1 MPRLGEFITLTK
13 GNSYKGEYL
22 DQEGE
27 YLLGLGTIKQG
38 GGFKLNNLKEYSG
51 PYKEEQLVHPGE
63 TYLALTSLTEITRPF
78 LGSPATIPFEFPRRG
93 IITHHVGKVDWKTE
107 DQLWRDYC
115 RWTFH
120 SLQFRF
126 YCMYKCI
133 GTTVFSISPRD
144 VLDYP
149 IEAHISE
156 QKKSVVHV
164 LNSFEK
170 LKSSKIKENHSL
182 QSQIQELYFQ
192 TFLRTKHGQSIV
204 KTDDSNLP
212 EGWVE
217 ASLHD
222 IAVQRKDTLR
232 IDDIDAETPYVGLT
246 HIPKRNLCMSSWG
259 DASELASNKYQIS
272 QGDILFG
279 KLRPYFHKV
288 AIAPTEGVCSTDI
301 LVVNAIEDYD
311 YALVLAILFSSRF
324 VEYVSA
330 IVTGVSLPRT
340 SWKDFRFFK
349 FALPPIS
356 MRKKFSKQIQP
367 LLERIV
373 LNRGQLN
380 SIDGM
385 MNDCIQMLAEN
396 ETDSFHDSAEW
407 SE

>member
-1 MPRLGEFITLTK
+1 VKEMLRLGEYITLTK
-13 GNSYKGEYL
+13 GNSYKGEFL

-78 LGSPATIPFEFPRRG
+78 LGSPATIPKDFARRG
-93 IITHHVGKVDWKTE
+93 IITHHVAKVNWKTD
-107 DQLWRDYC
+107 DQLRRDYC
-115 RWTFH
+115 RWTFQ

-149 IEAHISE
+149 IEANISKK
-156 QKKSVVHV
+156 KKSLVHV

-170 LKSSKIKENHSL
+170 LKTSKINENHSL
-182 QSQIQELYFQ
+182 QSQLQELYFH
-192 TFLRTKHGQSIV
+192 TFLRFKHGQATV
-204 KTDDSNLP
+204 KTDGGVIP

-222 IAVQRKDTLR
+222 IAFQRKDTASVGNF
-232 IDDIDAETPYVGLT
+232 DASSPYVGLT
-246 HIPKRNLCMSSWG
+246 HIPKRNLCMSTWG
-259 DASELASNKYQIS
+259 DASELASSKFRIS

-340 SWKDFRFFK
+340 SWKDFKFFK
-349 FALPPIS
+349 FALPPIPI
-356 MRKKFSKQIQP
+356 RLRFSKQIKP

-373 LNRGQLN
+373 LNRSQLN
-380 SIDGM
+380 SIEGM
-385 MNDCIQMLAEN
+385 MNDCIRLLAEC
-396 ETDSFHDSAEW
+396 EPDR
-407 SE
+407 